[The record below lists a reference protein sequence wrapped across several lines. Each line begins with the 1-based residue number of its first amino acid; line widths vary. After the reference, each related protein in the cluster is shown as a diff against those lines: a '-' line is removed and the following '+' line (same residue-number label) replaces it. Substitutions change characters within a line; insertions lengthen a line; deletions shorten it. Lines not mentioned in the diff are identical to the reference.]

1 MFVQLFSVRCKIP
14 LAHFDQTAYQFR
26 HNGNIR
32 PGPETSRR
40 VFYWKI
46 QTMNQTKSGA
56 APLPENA
63 DETLEN
69 ADDPAEAHNA
79 PAKRG
84 VKTGLVPFE
93 DGLMPVDYLLGV
105 MRDTTASNT
114 RRDKAAT
121 SVLPYVHPRVSP
133 IAPVVEQDT
142 AAQRRMKEASD
153 SLIQAMA
160 DFKAEEEGQVS
171 EPTDGSAA

>member
-1 MFVQLFSVRCKIP
+1 MKD
-14 LAHFDQTAYQFR
+14 A
-26 HNGNIR
+26 
-32 PGPETSRR
+32 
-40 VFYWKI
+40 
-46 QTMNQTKSGA
+46 KSGA
-56 APLPENA
+56 SPLEENA
-63 DETLEN
+63 AENPDSTDE
-69 ADDPAEAHNA
+69 PVEANESPS
-79 PAKRG
+79 PAKGR

-133 IAPVVEQDT
+133 IAPVVDQDT

-160 DFKAEEEGQVS
+160 DFKAEEEGTLP
-171 EPTDGSAA
+171 EPTDGSAT

>member
-1 MFVQLFSVRCKIP
+1 
-14 LAHFDQTAYQFR
+14 
-26 HNGNIR
+26 
-32 PGPETSRR
+32 
-40 VFYWKI
+40 
-46 QTMNQTKSGA
+46 MNQTKSGA
-56 APLPENA
+56 PALLRNAADNPDDA
-63 DETLEN
+63 DETSEAN
-69 ADDPAEAHNA
+69 GSPA
-79 PAKRG
+79 PTKGR

-93 DGLMPVDYLLGV
+93 DALMPVDYLLGV
-105 MRDTTASNT
+105 MRDTTASNS

-160 DFKAEEEGQVS
+160 DFKAEENGQIPEQTDEGA
-171 EPTDGSAA
+171 T

>member
-1 MFVQLFSVRCKIP
+1 
-14 LAHFDQTAYQFR
+14 
-26 HNGNIR
+26 
-32 PGPETSRR
+32 
-40 VFYWKI
+40 
-46 QTMNQTKSGA
+46 MNQTKSGA

>member
-1 MFVQLFSVRCKIP
+1 
-14 LAHFDQTAYQFR
+14 
-26 HNGNIR
+26 
-32 PGPETSRR
+32 
-40 VFYWKI
+40 
-46 QTMNQTKSGA
+46 MNQTKSSA

-63 DETLEN
+63 DEIPEN
-69 ADDPAEAHNA
+69 TDDPAESHDA
-79 PAKRG
+79 PAKRR

-93 DGLMPVDYLLGV
+93 DGLMPVNYLLGV
-105 MRDTTASNT
+105 MRDTTASNS

-153 SLIQAMA
+153 SLIQTMA
-160 DFKAEEEGQVS
+160 EFRTEFDPDFRK
-171 EPTDGSAA
+171 PTDGSAT

>member
-1 MFVQLFSVRCKIP
+1 
-14 LAHFDQTAYQFR
+14 
-26 HNGNIR
+26 
-32 PGPETSRR
+32 
-40 VFYWKI
+40 
-46 QTMNQTKSGA
+46 MNQTKGGA

-63 DETLEN
+63 AEN
-69 ADDPAEAHNA
+69 ADEPADATDA
-79 PAKRG
+79 RARRP
-84 VKTGLVPFE
+84 VKTGLIEFE
-93 DGLMPVDYLLGV
+93 GDLQPVDYLLGV

-160 DFKAEEEGQVS
+160 DFRAEEEGTLP
-171 EPTDGSAA
+171 EPTDGGAT